1 MPAPLGSS
9 AAVVHAPRAPRGW
22 VAGGGGGRGGGW
34 ARAAADGPRWRGGGS
49 MRRGAATYASSDEDD
64 AAGGGGDGR
73 RGSGGAAQGPVAVG
87 AGGGGVGSRGTAMHP
102 EDDPNV
108 LHPVQYCFAQAFGCG
123 GTNNSGASRMVSDA
137 MVGAEAAAAVPVGA
151 DGTDSLGEGDGEG
164 GPTVYEADIISA
176 VRFNETGEVVATGDK
191 GGRIVVLRR
200 VDGGSRV
207 TRRPRH
213 PLKRPAHLPR
223 SGRRSGT
230 DSTTGGGYDESDA
243 SDASTSDGDDA
254 VNDDDPAG
262 GGGGGAANGHV
273 ASASVMSLERGTGR
287 VPKARRHERP
297 ARRPC
302 GPSFGWEPHPPEL
315 RFWTQFQ
322 SHEPEFDYLK
332 SMEIE
337 EKVNQIRWFPQL
349 AADAFRLV
357 ATNDKTI
364 KLWRVAETDCKE
376 LISLSHVSRAPLSPM
391 ATRGFANRRAS
402 PSQQCAPQRPAG
414 SGAAWQPTA
423 VNGVLPSS
431 TQWQMDPAAAGGL
444 GGGSNGARPGDCEH
458 MVVEEASSSGSLV
471 DLLTDTSLREDAR
484 LPPAAPDGSPQNG
497 NVQQHLNP
505 YLELPQM
512 VLRGRRI
519 TATPRRVFSN
529 VHAYHINS
537 ISVNSDGETFLSAD
551 DLRVN
556 LWNVQTG
563 GCGFTV
569 LDIKPTKMEDL
580 TEVIT
585 AVEFHPRHCHLFAH
599 SSSRGVVKLCDL
611 RESATCHRAARSFE
625 EPSSSSALRQSFFSE
640 IIASVSDVKFS
651 PDCDGRFL
659 LARDYMHLRLW
670 DVRQERTPVLE
681 VGVHEHLHDRLSA
694 LYDKDCI
701 FDKYTCAFSCDGRS
715 MLTGSYNG
723 LYQSYSSID
732 GSGAA
737 IEASVDFVSG
747 ASGRHRFSA
756 QSLAA
761 DLIAGAT
768 TEELVDPTR
777 RIMYV
782 HASPVSQV
790 SAVSAG
796 PALYVFHA

>member
-1 MPAPLGSS
+1 MT
-9 AAVVHAPRAPRGW
+9 
-22 VAGGGGGRGGGW
+22 VAGVG
-34 ARAAADGPRWRGGGS
+34 ARASADGPRRPGGGS
-49 MRRGAATYASSDEDD
+49 MRRGTATYASSDEDD
-64 AAGGGGDGR
+64 AVGGGGDGR
-73 RGSGGAAQGPVAVG
+73 
-87 AGGGGVGSRGTAMHP
+87 GGGTGGRAQQQQAASRARGGMEGGGSRDAGVHP
-102 EDDPNV
+102 DDDPHV
-108 LHPVQYCFAQAFGCG
+108 LHPVQYCFAQAFGCE
-123 GTNNSGASRMVSDA
+123 GTNSAGGPRVAPDA
-137 MVGAEAAAAVPVGA
+137 MLASEAAAEVPVGA
-151 DGTDSLGEGDGEG
+151 DGTDPIGEGDGEG
-164 GPTVYEADIISA
+164 GATVYEADIISA

-200 VDGGSRV
+200 VDGGPRV

-223 SGRRSGT
+223 SVRRRGG
-230 DSTTGGGYDESDA
+230 DCPTGGGYDESDA
-243 SDASTSDGDDA
+243 SDDSASDGDDA
-254 VNDDDPAG
+254 VNDDDPAAG
-262 GGGGGAANGHV
+262 GGLGAANGHG
-273 ASASVMSLERGTGR
+273 AFASVMSLERGIGE
-287 VPKARRHERP
+287 VPKAQRHERR

-349 AADAFRLV
+349 SADAFRLV

-364 KLWRVAETDCKE
+364 KLWRVAETDSKE
-376 LISLSHVSRAPLSPM
+376 LISHSHVSLAPLSPV
-391 ATRGFANRRAS
+391 ATRGFANRRAP
-402 PSQQCAPQRPAG
+402 PSQLRTSERPDG
-414 SGAAWQPTA
+414 SNACWQPTA

-431 TQWQMDPAAAGGL
+431 TRWQMDPTAAGGL
-444 GGGSNGARPGDCEH
+444 GGGSNGAHARDSEH
-458 MVVEEASSSGSLV
+458 MMVDEASSSGSLV

-484 LPPAAPDGSPQNG
+484 LPPAAADGSPRNG

-519 TATPRRVFSN
+519 TATPRRVYSN
-529 VHAYHINS
+529 AHAYHINS

-611 RESATCHRAARSFE
+611 RESATCHRASRSFE

>member
-1 MPAPLGSS
+1 MARRRACPSTYGVRLDVVNVESISCVRLTLLVRLFLMPLSWLTGCCMSPYCWYVFIAMAPFLT
-9 AAVVHAPRAPRGW
+9 
-22 VAGGGGGRGGGW
+22 
-34 ARAAADGPRWRGGGS
+34 D
-49 MRRGAATYASSDEDD
+49 
-64 AAGGGGDGR
+64 
-73 RGSGGAAQGPVAVG
+73 
-87 AGGGGVGSRGTAMHP
+87 
-102 EDDPNV
+102 
-108 LHPVQYCFAQAFGCG
+108 QAFGCG
-123 GTNNSGASRMVSDA
+123 GTNSASGPRSVPDTMLAP
-137 MVGAEAAAAVPVGA
+137 EAAAISPLGEDGA
-151 DGTDSLGEGDGEG
+151 DSLGDGDGDV
-164 GPTVYEADIISA
+164 GPTVYEADMISA
-176 VRFNETGEVVATGDK
+176 VRFNESGEVVATGDK
-191 GGRIVVLRR
+191 GGRIVILRR
-200 VDGGSRV
+200 VDGGQRV
-207 TRRPRH
+207 TRRPRQ

-223 SGRRSGT
+223 AIRRRSSGSAVG
-230 DSTTGGGYDESDA
+230 DGYDESDA
-243 SDASTSDGDDA
+243 SDDSESDDDD
-254 VNDDDPAG
+254 VNDEDPGTAG
-262 GGGGGAANGHV
+262 GAGTGNGHGS
-273 ASASVMSLERGTGR
+273 AASVMSLERGAGGR
-287 VPKARRHERP
+287 PRARRHSRP
-297 ARRPC
+297 TTRPC

-349 AADAFRLV
+349 SADAFRLV

-364 KLWRVAETDCKE
+364 KLWRVAETDSKE
-376 LISLSHVSRAPLSPM
+376 LIAHSNVTLEPLSPV
-391 ATRGFANRRAS
+391 ATQGFANRRVPPS
-402 PSQQCAPQRPAG
+402 PPRSPQRFNESQASWRPA
-414 SGAAWQPTA
+414 SI
-423 VNGVLPSS
+423 NGVLPPS
-431 TQWQMDPAAAGGL
+431 TRRQMDGASLNSASGVGG
-444 GGGSNGARPGDCEH
+444 NGVNHGDSVH
-458 MVVEEASSSGSLV
+458 MMVDATSSSGSLV
-471 DLLTDTSLREDAR
+471 DLLTDATLREDPRA
-484 LPPAAPDGSPQNG
+484 PPAVPE
-497 NVQQHLNP
+497 
-505 YLELPQM
+505 ELPRFGTLQERIDLLSMPRM
-512 VLRGRRI
+512 VNLGRRI

-529 VHAYHINS
+529 AHAYHINS
-537 ISVNSDGETFLSAD
+537 ISVNSDGVTFLSAD

-611 RESATCHRAARSFE
+611 RESATCHGAARSFE
-625 EPSSSSALRQSFFSE
+625 EPAASSALRQSFFSE

-651 PDCDGRFL
+651 PDCDGRYL

-723 LYQSYSSID
+723 LYQAYSSID

-761 DLIAGAT
+761 DLIAGAS

>member
-1 MPAPLGSS
+1 MVPDAMSGSDTAAAAPLG
-9 AAVVHAPRAPRGW
+9 
-22 VAGGGGGRGGGW
+22 
-34 ARAAADGPRWRGGGS
+34 ADI
-49 MRRGAATYASSDEDD
+49 
-64 AAGGGGDGR
+64 
-73 RGSGGAAQGPVAVG
+73 
-87 AGGGGVGSRGTAMHP
+87 P
-102 EDDPNV
+102 ESV
-108 LHPVQYCFAQAFGCG
+108 
-123 GTNNSGASRMVSDA
+123 
-137 MVGAEAAAAVPVGA
+137 
-151 DGTDSLGEGDGEG
+151 GEGDGEG

-200 VDGGSRV
+200 VDGGPRV
-207 TRRPRH
+207 TRRPRQ
-213 PLKRPAHLPR
+213 PLKRPAHLRR
-223 SGRRSGT
+223 SGRRRGG
-230 DSTTGGGYDESDA
+230 DSTTGDGYDGTDA
-243 SDASTSDGDDA
+243 SDESGSDSDGA
-254 VNDDDPAG
+254 VNDEEPAAG
-262 GGGGGAANGHV
+262 GGGAPNGHGS
-273 ASASVMSLERGTGR
+273 SASVVSLERGGGAGG
-287 VPKARRHERP
+287 VPRARRYERP

-349 AADAFRLV
+349 SADSFRLV

-364 KLWRVAETDCKE
+364 KLWRVAETDSKE
-376 LISLSHVSRAPLSPM
+376 LISHSHVTLAPLSPV
-391 ATRGFANRRAS
+391 ATRGFANRRVPPS
-402 PSQQCAPQRPAG
+402 PLRAPQRPDGVHAN
-414 SGAAWQPTA
+414 WQPMA
-423 VNGVLPSS
+423 INGVLPPS
-431 TQWQMDPAAAGGL
+431 TPWQMDPPG
-444 GGGSNGARPGDCEH
+444 GARHGDSEH
-458 MVVEEASSSGSLV
+458 MMVDATSSSGSLV
-471 DLLTDTSLREDAR
+471 DLLTDTTLGDAR
-484 LPPAAPDGSPQNG
+484 LPPAALDGPPRNG
-497 NVQQHLNP
+497 NVQHHLNP
-505 YLELPQM
+505 HLELPQM

-519 TATPRRVFSN
+519 TATPRRIFSN
-529 VHAYHINS
+529 AHAYHINS

-556 LWNVQTG
+556 LWNVEKG

-625 EPSSSSALRQSFFSE
+625 EPAASSALRQSFFSE

-723 LYQSYSSID
+723 LYQSYSAID

-747 ASGRHRFSA
+747 ASGRHRYSA
-756 QSLAA
+756 QSLSA
-761 DLIAGAT
+761 DLIAGAS